1 MAAGL
6 GTRLRPLTY
15 EVAKPLV
22 PVANRPVTD
31 HLLRLLASHG
41 LTEVIANL
49 HWFGDAI
56 TERIGDGSAQGVELA
71 YRHEEELLGTAG
83 GVRNVADFLTAEG
96 DSFMVLAGD
105 ALTDIDLR
113 AFIAA
118 HERTGGVATL
128 AVKRVPD
135 ITGLGVVVTD
145 SGGRIQ
151 GFQEKPDPDEALS
164 DLVSCMMYVF
174 RREIFDYF
182 PDRPVLDW
190 ANDVFP
196 VLLEHDVP
204 FHVHAFDDY
213 WNDVGSIPE
222 YLRGN
227 LDAVAGAVSLDADG
241 ELLHGS
247 GDEEAPADMQGG
259 WELSGRALVHPS
271 ATIGSGARLD
281 GAVVVGPGATVGP
294 GACVKDSV
302 LLPRADVPE
311 GALLA
316 GAIAGARG
324 ALAGG

>member
-31 HLLRLLASHG
+31 HLLRLLASQG
-41 LTEVIANL
+41 LTEVIANV

-56 TERIGDGSAQGVELA
+56 EERIGDGSAQGVELT
-71 YRHEEELLGTAG
+71 YRHEAELLGTAG

-96 DSFMVLAGD
+96 GSFMVLAGD
-105 ALTDIDLR
+105 ALTDIDLA

-135 ITGLGVVVTD
+135 VTGLGVVVTD
-145 SGGRIQ
+145 SEGRIQ

-174 RREIFDYF
+174 RPEIFDYF
-182 PDRPVLDW
+182 PDRPVLDF
-190 ANDVFP
+190 ANEVFP
-196 VLLEHDVP
+196 ALLEHDVP
-204 FHVHAFDDY
+204 FHVHTFDDY

-227 LDAVAGAVSLDADG
+227 LDAAAQRVSVNVDG
-241 ELLHGS
+241 EVLDGS
-247 GDEEAPADMQGG
+247 GDEEAPAVMPGG
-259 WELSGRALVHPS
+259 WELSGRALVHAS
-271 ATIGSGARLD
+271 AELGEGARID
-281 GAVVVGPGATVGP
+281 GTVVIGEGAGVGAGAR
-294 GACVKDSV
+294 VKDSV
-302 LLPRADVPE
+302 LLPGTQVPDR
-311 GALLA
+311 ALLA
-316 GAIAGARG
+316 GAVAGAAG
-324 ALAGG
+324 ALAAA

>member
-118 HERTGGVATL
+118 HERAGGPATL

-190 ANDVFP
+190 ANEVFP

-204 FHVHAFDDY
+204 FHVHTFDDY

-227 LDAVAGAVSLDADG
+227 LDAVAGAVSVDTDG
-241 ELLHGS
+241 ELLEGS
-247 GDEEAPADMQGG
+247 GDEEAPARMDGG

-271 ATIGSGARLD
+271 ARIGAEARLD
-281 GAVVVGPGATVGP
+281 GTVVVGPGATVG
-294 GACVKDSV
+294 A
-302 LLPRADVPE
+302 
-311 GALLA
+311 
-316 GAIAGARG
+316 
-324 ALAGG
+324 

>member
-22 PVANRPVTD
+22 PVANRAVTD

-49 HWFGDAI
+49 HWFGDAVE
-56 TERIGDGSAQGVELA
+56 ERIGDGSAQGVELS
-71 YRHEEELLGTAG
+71 YRREEELLGTAG
-83 GVRNVADFLTAEG
+83 GVRNVADFLTADG

-105 ALTDIDLR
+105 ALTDIDLG

-118 HERTGGVATL
+118 HERTGSVATL

-135 ITGLGVVVTD
+135 ISGLGVVVTD
-145 SGGRIQ
+145 AEGRIQ

-174 RREIFDYF
+174 RREILDYF

-190 ANDVFP
+190 ANEVFP

-204 FHVHAFDDY
+204 FHVHTFDDY

-227 LDAVAGAVSLDADG
+227 LDAVAGAVSVDVDG
-241 ELLHGS
+241 ELLEGS
-247 GDEEAPADMQGG
+247 GDEEAPALMDGG

-271 ATIGSGARLD
+271 ARIGAEARLD
-281 GAVVVGPGATVGP
+281 GTVVVGPDATVGA
-294 GACVKDSV
+294 GARLKDSV

-324 ALAGG
+324 ALAAA